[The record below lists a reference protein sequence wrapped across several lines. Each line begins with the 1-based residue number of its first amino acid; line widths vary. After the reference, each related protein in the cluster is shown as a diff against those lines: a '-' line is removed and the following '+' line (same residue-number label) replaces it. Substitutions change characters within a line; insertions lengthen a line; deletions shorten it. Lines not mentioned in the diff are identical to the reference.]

1 MKRTAFFISDSTGIT
16 AEVMG
21 ESLLSHF
28 PNITFERHTLPY
40 IDTPERAQ
48 EAADKI
54 NQAAAA
60 DGLAPIIFDT
70 LIDQSIS
77 DIVKKSEGFFIDV
90 LDTFLAPLE
99 KALDSPSSYNIGRP
113 KIATENSHYNRRIAA
128 IHFALDNDDG
138 GKIHKYGEADII
150 LVGVSRSGKT
160 PTCLYLALQSGIF
173 PANYPITEDDIEN
186 MRLPKAVQG
195 YRDKLF
201 GLTIQADRL
210 RSIRNERMADSRYA
224 SAKQCE
230 LEIQEAEYMF
240 QQNNI
245 PYIDTT
251 DFSIEEISTRI
262 LAETGIQRRF
272 K

>member
-77 DIVKKSEGFFIDV
+77 DIVKKSEGFFIGSSK
-90 LDTFLAPLE
+90 FECKFEIKLAS
-99 KALDSPSSYNIGRP
+99 KQ
-113 KIATENSHYNRRIAA
+113 
-128 IHFALDNDDG
+128 
-138 GKIHKYGEADII
+138 
-150 LVGVSRSGKT
+150 KT
-160 PTCLYLALQSGIF
+160 TLIKRQWH
-173 PANYPITEDDIEN
+173 
-186 MRLPKAVQG
+186 
-195 YRDKLF
+195 
-201 GLTIQADRL
+201 
-210 RSIRNERMADSRYA
+210 
-224 SAKQCE
+224 
-230 LEIQEAEYMF
+230 
-240 QQNNI
+240 
-245 PYIDTT
+245 
-251 DFSIEEISTRI
+251 
-262 LAETGIQRRF
+262 
-272 K
+272 